1 MPRKAPAP
9 PPPDDEDDDEDEIDA
24 TDRDFVMARLA
35 AGRTAAHDA
44 VTMIDEALSI
54 MIAPEDDAKGKKRKE
69 CITDAL
75 EALGVATRAMECAE
89 ENVDEYDPTEGEPWD
104 EEVEDD
110 EDEDDDAD

>member
-1 MPRKAPAP
+1 MPRKTAP
-9 PPPDDEDDDEDEIDA
+9 PPPEDDDDDEVDA

-35 AGRTAAHDA
+35 AGRTAASDA

-54 MIAPEDDAKGKKRKE
+54 MIAPDDDAKGKKRKE
-69 CITDAL
+69 CIVDAL

-104 EEVEDD
+104 VEED
-110 EDEDDDAD
+110 EDEDDDEDGDDE